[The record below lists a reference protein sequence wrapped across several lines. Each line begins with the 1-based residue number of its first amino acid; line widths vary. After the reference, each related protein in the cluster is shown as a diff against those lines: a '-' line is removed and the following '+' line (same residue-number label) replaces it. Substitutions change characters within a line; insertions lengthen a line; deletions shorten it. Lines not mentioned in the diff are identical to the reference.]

1 MKKIIALL
9 LAIAMLATL
18 TLPCVFAE
26 APADETCKYW
36 GDMDE
41 DGKVTS
47 ADARL
52 VLRHSVGLQDNP
64 EGYPEDVLYKC
75 DIDQDG
81 KISSSDARSVLRL
94 SVGLDEFP
102 AHELL
107 KGVGKDATCTEDGLT
122 DGLFCIICGTTFEP
136 QEVVPATGHK
146 EVTDEA
152 VAATCTE
159 DGLTEGKHCEVC
171 GEVFTAQETVPA
183 LGHDPMAVPADS
195 KEVCEPAQVCAR
207 CGEPLSEA
215 VMHEYNAKTI
225 TVENGVVCTR
235 CGEVRTPSFNDLVNP
250 LKQAPHTFT
259 TFSQTTETLG
269 KTEATGLIK
278 ALMALYPSLKE
289 EFETLIEESE
299 SREPVYT
306 ILSEKMEV
314 NPNLFEIYGSD
325 KVSLLSDNDASV
337 KTEIVNGVDFLKNLP
352 DTISVGYRSSDLTA
366 IKAKT
371 FGDVLKV
378 TVTLKPE
385 TYSKLADQGGVNAI
399 DRIASQYGVNIR
411 SFMSEMASMNSEMMR
426 CDADC
431 TSNLTVTY
439 YFEPEYF
446 SPIAAI
452 YDLNMDMKQSI
463 SIDLSGQPIDQNE
476 QGNQFDFLKFI
487 NETTGSINMQMIAN
501 STSFYFFDEYFD

>member
-26 APADETCKYW
+26 APADEACKFW

-52 VLRHSVGLQDNP
+52 VLRQSVGLED
-64 EGYPEDVLYKC
+64 YPEDVLYKC

-183 LGHDPMAVPADS
+183 LGHDPMAVPAES

-215 VMHEYNAKTI
+215 VMHDYNAKAI

-235 CGEVRTPSFNDLVNP
+235 CGEVKTPSFNDLVNP

-259 TFSQTTETLG
+259 YLSQTDTAIDEP
-269 KTEATGLIK
+269 KFTGVML
-278 ALMALYPSLKE
+278 LLKPMFDE
-289 EFETLIEESE
+289 EFKNDNNDETE
-299 SREPVYT
+299 YT
-306 ILSEKMEV
+306 VLSEETEV
-314 NPNLFEIYGSD
+314 NSGTFEIIGSD
-325 KVSLLSDNDASV
+325 AVSLLTDNDATVRAETVS
-337 KTEIVNGVDFLKNLP
+337 GVDFLKNLP
-352 DTISVGYRSSDLTA
+352 DTVSVGSRSSDLTA

-385 TYSKLADQGGVNAI
+385 TYSKLADQGGVDAI
-399 DRIASQYGVNIR
+399 SRISSQFGSLISSAMIQFAGLNED
-411 SFMSEMASMNSEMMR
+411 FLKTN
-426 CDADC
+426 ADC
-431 TSNLTVTY
+431 ISNMTVTY
-439 YFEPEYF
+439 YFEPETF
-446 SPIAAI
+446 NPIAATYQLTMDI
-452 YDLNMDMKQSI
+452 SQTMSIDISGMNQDELPAVLKLATSSTGTISFKIRTDLNSY
-463 SIDLSGQPIDQNE
+463 
-476 QGNQFDFLKFI
+476 F
-487 NETTGSINMQMIAN
+487 
-501 STSFYFFDEYFD
+501 FFDEHFK

>member
-52 VLRHSVGLQDNP
+52 VLRYSVGLQDNP
-64 EGYPEDVLYKC
+64 EGYTEDVLYKC

-159 DGLTEGKHCEVC
+159 DGLTEGKHCEIC

-183 LGHDPMAVPADS
+183 LGHDPMAVPAES

-215 VMHEYNAKTI
+215 VMHDYNAKAI

-259 TFSQTTETLG
+259 YLSQTDTAIDEP
-269 KTEATGLIK
+269 KFTGVML
-278 ALMALYPSLKE
+278 LLKPMFDE
-289 EFETLIEESE
+289 EFKNNDNNETE
-299 SREPVYT
+299 YT
-306 ILSEKMEV
+306 VLSEKMEV
-314 NPNLFEIYGSD
+314 NSHTFEIIDSD
-325 KVSLLSDNDASV
+325 KVSLLTDNDATV
-337 KTEIVNGVDFLKNLP
+337 KTETVSGVDFLKNLP
-352 DTISVGYRSSDLTA
+352 DTVSVGSRSSDLTA
-366 IKAKT
+366 IKAKD

-385 TYSKLADQGGVNAI
+385 TYSKLADQGGVDAI
-399 DRIASQYGVNIR
+399 GRISSQYGSLI
-411 SFMSEMASMNSEMMR
+411 STAMMQFSGLNEDFLKT
-426 CDADC
+426 DADC
-431 TSNLTVTY
+431 VSNMTVTY
-439 YFEPEYF
+439 YFEPETF
-446 SPIAAI
+446 SPIAATYKI
-452 YDLNMDMKQSI
+452 TMDISQTMSIDISGMNKDDLPAVLKLASSTTGAISFKITTDLN
-463 SIDLSGQPIDQNE
+463 
-476 QGNQFDFLKFI
+476 
-487 NETTGSINMQMIAN
+487 T
-501 STSFYFFDEYFD
+501 FYFFDEYFD